1 MEGNANNYTGAC
13 KTAGT
18 AKPLTAEELISDVVT
33 PKDVMPRDAMDAF
46 LYGKKSYETVSE
58 IKPYSSDTLEYLI
71 EKINECRD
79 SPSLTPGV
87 YIPLE
92 RLHKILGY
100 IEFLKSKHLITCKDC
115 KWRGTM
121 KVRGRNGEEVY
132 YCKNGYGLQQTI
144 LPENYCCMAEKE

>member
-1 MEGNANNYTGAC
+1 M
-13 KTAGT
+13 TAGS

-33 PKDVMPRDAMDAF
+33 PKDVMPRDAADAF
-46 LYGKKSYETVSE
+46 LYGKKLYEHLSE
-58 IKPYSSDTLEYLI
+58 IELYSSNTLEYLI
-71 EKINECRD
+71 EKIDECRD
-79 SPSLTPGV
+79 SSSLNPGA

-100 IEFLKSKHLITCKDC
+100 IEVLKSKQLITCKDC

-121 KVRGRNGEEVY
+121 KVRGRKGQEVY